1 MLTVKPAQKV
11 RIGVEAN
18 NGQILQFFS
27 YIKKIDVDRMIL
39 VFSEAKAHL
48 SQYLKEGVSIRLS
61 IYTPTGILLQESI
74 VLNSP
79 VNCEFEVEF
88 SKSKK
93 RIQRRKYF
101 RVDVNYRMIIEQ
113 NGKTYTVLTK
123 DLSGGGIRFISDMP
137 LQEGEVKAKLY
148 IPEHVDAVV
157 FVGEVCKKAYFST
170 NEYVVKFVR
179 IQDYERTRI
188 VQKCMELEAKSI
200 GEG

>member
-1 MLTVKPAQKV
+1 
-11 RIGVEAN
+11 
-18 NGQILQFFS
+18 
-27 YIKKIDVDRMIL
+27 MIL
-39 VFSEAKAHL
+39 VFSESKAHL
-48 SQYLKEGVSIRLS
+48 SQYLKEGASIRLS

-157 FVGEVCKKAYFST
+157 FVGEVCKKAYFSA

-188 VQKCMELEAKSI
+188 VQKCMELEAKRI